1 MLRRLLFLPLLS
13 PLLATAVLGALNP
26 TPVLSLR
33 LLNWSSPA
41 LPLGAWITGAALG
54 GAVLSGAGASL
65 ALRPPAAALRRRV
78 RLERVAPGWEATPSQ
93 EGGHRRPSP
102 SPGRSAQG
110 RGPDPAE
117 AYGRRSRASEPPVGA
132 APTPAPGE
140 PLPTMTVPFR
150 VIRRA
155 DGVRPHAAP
164 AEVAG
169 PWSRSPGAKPQAV
182 AQPGAQSGAQQDD
195 WDSPAD
201 EDW

>member
-1 MLRRLLFLPLLS
+1 MLRRLLLLLPLLS
-13 PLLATAVLGALNP
+13 PLVAATVVGALNP

-33 LLNWSSPA
+33 LLTWSSPA

-78 RLERVAPGWEATPSQ
+78 RLERAAPG
-93 EGGHRRPSP
+93 
-102 SPGRSAQG
+102 
-110 RGPDPAE
+110 RGAPARAPDPAE
-117 AYGRRSRASEPPVGA
+117 SYGRGSRYNEPVAAA

-155 DGVRPHAAP
+155 DGARPQAAP

-169 PWSRSPGAKPQAV
+169 PWSRSPGTEPQAR
-182 AQPGAQSGAQQDD
+182 AQPGGQQDD
-195 WDSPAD
+195 WNSQAD

>member
-1 MLRRLLFLPLLS
+1 MLRRLLLLPLLS
-13 PLLATAVLGALNP
+13 PLLAATVLGALNP
-26 TPVLSLR
+26 TPALSLR
-33 LLNWSSPA
+33 LLTWSSPA
-41 LPLGAWITGAALG
+41 LPLGAWITAAALG
-54 GAVLSGAGASL
+54 GAAVSGAGASL

-78 RLERVAPGWEATPSQ
+78 RLERSAPGWETTSPQ
-93 EGGHRRPSP
+93 EGGHRRSSP
-102 SPGRSAQG
+102 SPGRAGQG

-117 AYGRRSRASEPPVGA
+117 AYGRGSRASESAAA

-155 DGVRPHAAP
+155 DGARPHAAP
-164 AEVAG
+164 AQVAG
-169 PWSRSPGAKPQAV
+169 PWSRSPGAKTQE
-182 AQPGAQSGAQQDD
+182 GAQQDD

>member
-1 MLRRLLFLPLLS
+1 MLRRLLLLPLLS
-13 PLLATAVLGALNP
+13 PLLAAAILGALNP

-33 LLNWSSPA
+33 LLTWSSPA
-41 LPLGAWITGAALG
+41 LPLGAWIAGAALG

-78 RLERVAPGWEATPSQ
+78 RLERATPGWEATPSQ

-110 RGPDPAE
+110 RGADPAE
-117 AYGRRSRASEPPVGA
+117 AYGRGSRASA
-132 APTPAPGE
+132 SATAPTPAPGE

-155 DGVRPHAAP
+155 DGVRPHAA
-164 AEVAG
+164 AAAVAG
-169 PWSRSPGAKPQAV
+169 PWSRSPGAEPQA
-182 AQPGAQSGAQQDD
+182 GAQAGRQPDD